1 VDRSVVLVAG
11 EETAVD
17 VALHPIHLSG
27 EVHRGQQPAPSY
39 YILFNEIAEI
49 KPNATRR
56 DAQAEAT
63 TDEEGRYSTI
73 LWAAGDYVA
82 LLHSPAGTPAA
93 SRRLRIEADDDHLD
107 FHLEEN
113 GVAGVVIDEGGK
125 PVEGVRLYL
134 TWNQVSH
141 RLGDT
146 DVEGRFLFPV
156 SEPGTGKIKAMK
168 SGYLAPEPVEVSVQ
182 PETPVPPLVLRM
194 KKTATVAG
202 HVVGA
207 IGPGTGAALESYRL
221 DPGGRT
227 SFLGRTVAGQEGAF
241 EVAAAEGAPTRLF
254 ITGAG
259 CPLSVF
265 DVQPTAGDDLV
276 IRCPAVGASLE
287 LTLEDPQ
294 GRPLGGRTVL
304 VRRDGAFIPASSLI
318 NHLSRFHLPAATD
331 GGGRLFLVG
340 LAPGRYEIYLEDS
353 TSPDL
358 VALGVREGFLTS
370 ADLPPAATTEVKVTV
385 E

>member
-1 VDRSVVLVAG
+1 
-11 EETAVD
+11 
-17 VALHPIHLSG
+17 
-27 EVHRGQQPAPSY
+27 
-39 YILFNEIAEI
+39 
-49 KPNATRR
+49 
-56 DAQAEAT
+56 
-63 TDEEGRYSTI
+63 
-73 LWAAGDYVA
+73 
-82 LLHSPAGTPAA
+82 
-93 SRRLRIEADDDHLD
+93 
-107 FHLEEN
+107 
-113 GVAGVVIDEGGK
+113 
-125 PVEGVRLYL
+125 
-134 TWNQVSH
+134 
-141 RLGDT
+141 
-146 DVEGRFLFPV
+146 
-156 SEPGTGKIKAMK
+156 
-168 SGYLAPEPVEVSVQ
+168 
-182 PETPVPPLVLRM
+182 M
-194 KKTATVAG
+194 KKSTTISG

-207 IGPGTGAALESYRL
+207 IGPGLGASLESYRL

-241 EVAAAEGAPTRLF
+241 EVAAAESAPTRLF
-254 ITGAG
+254 VSGAG

-294 GRPLGGRTVL
+294 GKPLGGRTVL
-304 VRRDGAFIPASSLI
+304 VRRDGAFIPPAALI
-318 NHLSRFHLPAATD
+318 DHLGHFHLPAATD

-358 VALGVREGFLTS
+358 VALGVKDGFLTS